1 MTNKNY
7 LLDKEFLKQL
17 DNDRNRVVSVK
28 LIAMDFDENPLEEIL
43 GQVTSGSINI
53 DGTSAVRRTCS
64 LSLVANELNIHEY
77 YWGIK
82 SKFKV
87 YIGLKNR
94 INEDYPETIW
104 FNQGTYII
112 TSFNTSQAVNSWTV
126 SISGKDK
133 MCLLNGDLGGSLTAI
148 SVDFGQETI
157 ITEDGNYVK
166 NKLLI
171 RDIIREGV
179 HEYARE
185 PYHNIIINDLDEAA
199 LELMEYRGTTPLYL
213 AVESTT
219 GEITNQTLNGD
230 TTYYLTANQ

>member
-87 YIGLKNR
+87 IQN
-94 INEDYPETIW
+94 
-104 FNQGTYII
+104 
-112 TSFNTSQAVNSWTV
+112 V
-126 SISGKDK
+126 
-133 MCLLNGDLGGSLTAI
+133 
-148 SVDFGQETI
+148 
-157 ITEDGNYVK
+157 
-166 NKLLI
+166 KLLSPK
-171 RDIIREGV
+171 D
-179 HEYARE
+179 
-185 PYHNIIINDLDEAA
+185 
-199 LELMEYRGTTPLYL
+199 
-213 AVESTT
+213 
-219 GEITNQTLNGD
+219 
-230 TTYYLTANQ
+230 